1 MATNP
6 RDCKDL
12 SPAIGGLLI
21 NFGTITDKEGMLVAG
36 REANVNRKP
45 LVFDPVAVGAT
56 AFRRETSQRTCIRLA
71 RRADGR
77 GE

>member
-56 AFRRETSQRTCIRLA
+56 AFRRETSQRKYHLNTALSDRV
-71 RRADGR
+71 
-77 GE
+77 